1 MDIRPYDDRDELGVV
16 NLWRNVFGYTEPR
29 NDPSRALRQ
38 KLSHDRDL
46 LLVAVEDCHV
56 IGTIMG
62 GYDGHRGWL
71 YSVAVDPAHRRRGIA
86 TALVQH
92 MERLLAERGCPKIN
106 LQVFPSNAQAVAF
119 YRALGFAVE
128 ERISMGKV
136 LS

>member
-1 MDIRPYDDRDELGVV
+1 MHIRPYEDPDELDVV
-16 NLWRNVFGYTEPR
+16 NLWRTVFGYTEPR
-29 NDPSRALRQ
+29 NDPTRVLRQ
-38 KLSHDRDL
+38 KLHHDRDL
-46 LLVAVEDCHV
+46 LLVAIDDGHV
-56 IGTIMG
+56 IGTVMG

-71 YSVAVDPAHRRRGIA
+71 YSVAVDPNHRRRGIA
-86 TALVQH
+86 TALVQA

>member
-1 MDIRPYDDRDELGVV
+1 MEIRPYEDRDEPGVV
-16 NLWRNVFGYTEPR
+16 NLWRTVFGYTEPR
-29 NDPSRALRQ
+29 NDPARALRQ

-46 LLVAVEDCHV
+46 LLVAVGDGH
-56 IGTIMG
+56 ILGTIMG

-92 MERLLAERGCPKIN
+92 MERRLADRGCPKIN

-119 YRALGFAVE
+119 YRSLGFAVE